1 MTVTERTTIVGTV
14 LGLVVFIAYWVVIVT
29 RAVTDDVPFVDVE
42 WQGPM
47 LAAILVGGGLYA
59 ISYGIIWWQAR
70 GTRRSDERDFEI
82 QRYAEAAGAGLA
94 GIASLAA
101 LIMLTLD
108 VDTFWVATTLFT
120 LGYLGSLVN
129 SGVTIAAYREGMPS

>member
-1 MTVTERTTIVGTV
+1 MTVTERTTIVGSV
-14 LGLVVFIAYWVVIVT
+14 LGLITFIAYWTVIIV
-29 RAVTDDVPFVDVE
+29 RALTDDLPFVDVE

-47 LAAILVGGGLYA
+47 LAAILVGGALYA
-59 ISYGIIWWQAR
+59 ISYGLISWQAR
-70 GTRRSDERDFEI
+70 GTRRSDERDYEI
-82 QRYAEAAGAGLA
+82 QRYAESAGAGLA
-94 GIASLAA
+94 GLGSLAA

-129 SGVTIAAYREGMPS
+129 SGVTIAAYQQGMP

>member
-1 MTVTERTTIVGTV
+1 MTVTERTTIVGSV
-14 LGLVVFIAYWVVIVT
+14 LGLITFIAYWTVIIV
-29 RAVTDDVPFVDVE
+29 RALTDDVPFVDVE

-47 LAAILVGGGLYA
+47 LAAILVGGALYA
-59 ISYGIIWWQAR
+59 ISYGLISWQAR
-70 GTRRSDERDFEI
+70 GTRRSDERDYEI
-82 QRYAEAAGAGLA
+82 QRYAESAGAGLA
-94 GIASLAA
+94 GLGSLAA

-129 SGVTIAAYREGMPS
+129 SGVTIAAYQQGMP